1 MTELESDELA
11 TQWAVAA
18 LMNALRKTGN
28 EAVVAMAK
36 DEVFYHLNLLG
47 NRPGTQE
54 LNRSLQ
60 HIFGRPDT

>member
-18 LMNALRKTGN
+18 LINALNKTGN
-28 EAVVAMAK
+28 EATVTIAK
-36 DEVFYHLNLLG
+36 EEVFFHLELLG

-54 LNRSLQ
+54 LKRSLQ
-60 HIFGRPDT
+60 HFFGR